1 MLQHEFYIPSE
12 TKLGK
17 LKIVDTFLYYDFPVF
32 FTCVNENNLIFIAIC
47 IDEDEEGYKWLY
59 SHVSDS
65 TIINLKKGTIDFRDA
80 VLDSINGVFFK
91 VTIFFDRQAL
101 VENIDINDIDDDML
115 PVSGRRVE
123 NFESNVVP
131 YYAESSIIARE
142 TERGVLNFIVEPCR
156 GRHEAPVRNF
166 GKLLTHLQNTFD
178 SIGYKLSGFFKPF
191 TNVPKMITNQ
201 TSLQLAMTFPG
212 SLGVQL
218 RSSCRADSP
227 EFTLF
232 ELTAEK
238 LYCIL
243 NSDKEK
249 FLESLSDL
257 DQNSIASISR
267 LLMPIDE
274 MASEI
279 YFEYSLPKND
289 LKKHTKSSAELI
301 SNKIAI
307 IKEIEFSESKT
318 HVCGK
323 IDGIMLSKRQ
333 FSIISSDGT
342 NYTGEILDSALDI
355 ASIAKI
361 NSKCSALI
369 TSKIKHS
376 KSSDKIIEKHCLE
389 ELHMIFEG
397 DDHDSHSETI

>member
-1 MLQHEFYIPSE
+1 MVQHEFYIPSE

-32 FTCVNENNLIFIAIC
+32 FTCVNENNLIFIALC
-47 IDEDEEGYKWLY
+47 IDEDRDGYQWIY
-59 SHVSDS
+59 SHVSDL
-65 TIINLKKGTIDFRDA
+65 TIKNLKKGIIDFRDA

-91 VTIFFDRQAL
+91 ITTFFNRQSL

-115 PVSGRRVE
+115 PVSGRRIE
-123 NFESNVVP
+123 NFANNVVP
-131 YYAESSIIARE
+131 YHAESSIVAQE

-156 GRHEAPVRNF
+156 GKHEAPVRSV

-191 TNVPKMITNQ
+191 SNIPKMITNQ

-249 FLESLSDL
+249 FLDSLSDL
-257 DQNSIASISR
+257 DQLSIASISK
-267 LLMPIDE
+267 LLIPIDE
-274 MASEI
+274 MASGI

-289 LKKHTKSSAELI
+289 VKKYTKSSAELI
-301 SNKIAI
+301 SDKVAI
-307 IKEIEFSESKT
+307 IKEIEFSESKS
-318 HVCGK
+318 HVYGK

-342 NYTGEILDSALDI
+342 NYTGEILDSALDA

-369 TSKIKHS
+369 TSKVKHN
-376 KSSDKIIEKHCLE
+376 KSSDKIFEKHRLE
-389 ELHMIFEG
+389 ELHMIFED
-397 DDHDSHSETI
+397 DDHESHSETI